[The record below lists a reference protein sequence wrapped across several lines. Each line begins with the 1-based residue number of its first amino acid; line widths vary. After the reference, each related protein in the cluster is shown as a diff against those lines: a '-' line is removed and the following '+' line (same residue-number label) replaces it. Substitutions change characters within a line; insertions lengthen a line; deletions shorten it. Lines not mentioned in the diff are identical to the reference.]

1 MFTVLAM
8 IFCHVIDDYGLQG
21 ILAQLKQK
29 SYWRKDRQYKPLYR
43 YDYICALIM
52 HSFSWSFMIM
62 LPIALRMNFNIGVDF
77 LICIIINTII
87 HAIVDDAKANKL
99 CINLWTDQLIHMLQ
113 IAVTAMIFM
122 GK

>member
-1 MFTVLAM
+1 
-8 IFCHVIDDYGLQG
+8 
-21 ILAQLKQK
+21 
-29 SYWRKDRQYKPLYR
+29 
-43 YDYICALIM
+43 
-52 HSFSWSFMIM
+52 M